1 MIETRIEPA
10 KPADPAAM
18 DRIAKACGEVA
29 VGCTDAGGLVDRVA
43 ESISG
48 QITVLDELQAVMA
61 SLETDQRQVT
71 DATDEARLLA
81 ESARARLTEGAR
93 TISASVSEF
102 SELTALVLRLGQQIG
117 SFATAMQ
124 QVRRT
129 ADTIDTIARTTN
141 MLALNAAIEAE
152 RAGDG
157 GRTFA
162 VVAAEVK
169 KLALDTRAAT
179 EEIGQTMDSLSREG
193 AVFMGELQDG
203 MARSRAAEKGLARV
217 TETVGEVTHLVEQVD
232 AQAADIA
239 RATSMI
245 HESVCRVGEE
255 LDGFSNAARAN
266 SGLLGDTRTTMGGL
280 ERKAHQ
286 MLDTIV
292 HSGFAVAD
300 RRLVDIAVAL
310 RDRFVDL
317 TTTALQ
323 EGRLDSASL
332 FDTDYRPI
340 PGSNPARFDTRLN
353 IFADAEWRPELDLI
367 VQSDPCIISTACTD
381 VNGYLPTHSMRYSRT
396 PTGDPAHDAAWC
408 RNRRILADETDRI
421 AKASSKPFHIAVF
434 RRDRDDGG
442 YDVVRNVYV
451 PMIIDGR
458 RWGDFEI
465 AYRVD

>member
-1 MIETRIEPA
+1 MIETKIEAARVP
-10 KPADPAAM
+10 DPAAV
-18 DRIAKACGEVA
+18 DRVAKACGEVA
-29 VGCTDAGGLVDRVA
+29 VGCTDAGGLVERVS

-48 QITVLDELQAVMA
+48 QIAVLGELQAVMA

-81 ESARARLTEGAR
+81 ENARSRLTEGGR
-93 TISASVSEF
+93 TIATSVAEF
-102 SELTALVLRLGQQIG
+102 SELGALVLRLGQQIG
-117 SFATAMQ
+117 GFAAAMQ

-152 RAGDG
+152 RAGDA

-179 EEIGQTMDSLSREG
+179 EQIGLTMDSLSRQG
-193 AVFMGELQDG
+193 DAFMVELQDG

-217 TETVGEVTHLVEQVD
+217 NETVGEVTHLVQQVD

-239 RATSMI
+239 RATSLI
-245 HESVCRVGEE
+245 HQSVCRVGDE

-266 SGLLGDTRTTMGGL
+266 SALLGTTLSTMGGL
-280 ERKAHQ
+280 EIQAHD

-300 RRLVDIAVAL
+300 RRLVDIAIGLRDHFVELTQAAL
-310 RDRFVDL
+310 RD
-317 TTTALQ
+317 
-323 EGRLDSASL
+323 GRLDAASL
-332 FDTDYRPI
+332 FDTDYREI
-340 PGSNPARFDTRLN
+340 PGSNPPRFDTRLN
-353 IFADAEWRPELDLI
+353 AFADTEWRPELDRIMKL
-367 VQSDPCIISTACTD
+367 DRCIISTACTD
-381 VNGYLPTHSMRYSRT
+381 ANGYLPTHTTRYSRT
-396 PTGDPAHDAAWC
+396 PTGDPAHDTAWC
-408 RNRRILADETDRI
+408 RNRRILADDIDRI
-421 AKASSKPFHIAVF
+421 AKASTKPFHISVF
-434 RRDRDDGG
+434 RRERDDGG

-451 PMIIDGR
+451 PMVIDGR
-458 RWGDFEI
+458 RWGDFEV
-465 AYRVD
+465 AYRVE

>member
-1 MIETRIEPA
+1 MIETRSEAA
-10 KPADPAAM
+10 KPADPAAV
-18 DRIAKACGEVA
+18 DRVARACGEVA

-43 ESISG
+43 ASISG
-48 QITVLDELQAVMA
+48 QIDVLDELQAVMA

-81 ESARARLTEGAR
+81 ENARARLTEGGR
-93 TISASVSEF
+93 TIAASVGEF
-102 SELTALVLRLGQQIG
+102 GELTALVLRLGQQIS
-117 SFATAMQ
+117 SFAAAMQ

-152 RAGDG
+152 RAGDA

-179 EEIGQTMDSLSREG
+179 EEIGQTMDSLNREG
-193 AVFMGELQDG
+193 DAFMVELQDG

-217 TETVGEVTHLVEQVD
+217 TEAVGEVTHLVEQVD

-239 RATSMI
+239 RATSLI
-245 HESVCRVGEE
+245 HQSVCRVGDE
-255 LDGFSNAARAN
+255 LDGFSDAARAN
-266 SGLLGDTRTTMGGL
+266 SALLGDTRDTVKGL
-280 ERKAHQ
+280 ERQAHE

-292 HSGFAVAD
+292 HSGFAIAD
-300 RRLVDIAVAL
+300 RRLVDIAVDL
-310 RDRFVDL
+310 RDRFVAA
-317 TTTALQ
+317 TTAALR
-323 EGRLDSASL
+323 EGRLDTKSL
-332 FDTDYRPI
+332 FDTDYREI
-340 PGSNPARFDTRLN
+340 AGSNPTRFDTKLN
-353 IFADAEWRPELDLI
+353 AFADAEWRPELDRI
-367 VQSDPCIISTACTD
+367 VDMDPAIISTACTD
-381 VNGYLPTHSMRYSRT
+381 VNGYLPTHTTRYSRM

-408 RNRRILADETDRI
+408 RNRRILADDTDRI
-421 AKASSKPFHIAVF
+421 AKASTKPFHIAVF

-442 YDVVRNVYV
+442 YNVVRNVYV
-451 PMIIDGR
+451 PMIIDGQ

-465 AYRVD
+465 AYQVE